1 MILALVLM
9 SSTLESQKPTDLFV
23 VGNGSV
29 SLSISRSTGHFDI
42 TFGESASVTGAYGEV
57 RLSDGKVKRTTD
69 YVRHD
74 IESRRI
80 RDVFGEGTSITVRH
94 RSPGEP
100 ELRQTFEIHGRSS
113 EAIVRL
119 DLIGSAEMGSNQLVP
134 VVGVSRLGSASG
146 TSLNCLFVPYDNDNY
161 FRYRSDGWDEPDG
174 SYEVGAVY
182 DEATRRGLVIGSI
195 DHDQWKSA
203 IAFRRDGRLRV
214 VAGVTG
220 KYTHDQEAHGTVRG
234 KLVRSPRFVIGHYS
248 DWRAGL
254 ERFGDLN
261 ARVSPPLAWK
271 GDVPFGWNS
280 WSGHKDKVN
289 NEHADKAL
297 EFIRDDLPWLR
308 SGGTAYVNFDS
319 FWDNLTRD
327 QRVAFV
333 KKAHASG
340 LKAGIYWTPFV
351 NWGEPDWKVLDKYQY
366 RDLQMK
372 NSKGELLP
380 KFSGGWPLDPTH
392 PGTLERIDQNLKEF
406 IDQGFDYI
414 KLDFL
419 THGALEGK
427 HHDPKVAT
435 GTEAYR
441 IGMQRVVDGLS
452 RKKAGRPIFIS
463 LSIAPMFPH
472 GYGHSRRISCD
483 VFSNIGA
490 SEYFL
495 NSQNYGWWTARRL
508 YEFNDPDS
516 ACVFQALGE
525 DSTTEAEARTRFTA
539 SVIGGGMMIEGDDLT
554 NPAARE
560 RVLKIFS
567 NREALELAQ
576 TTPQFRPVRG
586 DTGDKAGNAFIC
598 EKSDDVAYVAA
609 FNFDKANAKKL
620 SLNLNRLGLAT
631 GKWTAYDIWTKE
643 SRSVSTDLEIS
654 LPPTDCVLWRLT
666 RSR

>member
-1 MILALVLM
+1 M
-9 SSTLESQKPTDLFV
+9 
-23 VGNGSV
+23 
-29 SLSISRSTGHFDI
+29 
-42 TFGESASVTGAYGEV
+42 
-57 RLSDGKVKRTTD
+57 RLS
-69 YVRHD
+69 
-74 IESRRI
+74 
-80 RDVFGEGTSITVRH
+80 
-94 RSPGEP
+94 
-100 ELRQTFEIHGRSS
+100 Q
-113 EAIVRL
+113 
-119 DLIGSAEMGSNQLVP
+119 
-134 VVGVSRLGSASG
+134 
-146 TSLNCLFVPYDNDNY
+146 
-161 FRYRSDGWDEPDG
+161 
-174 SYEVGAVY
+174 
-182 DEATRRGLVIGSI
+182 
-195 DHDQWKSA
+195 
-203 IAFRRDGRLRV
+203 
-214 VAGVTG
+214 
-220 KYTHDQEAHGTVRG
+220 
-234 KLVRSPRFVIGHYS
+234 
-248 DWRAGL
+248 
-254 ERFGDLN
+254 
-261 ARVSPPLAWK
+261 
-271 GDVPFGWNS
+271 
-280 WSGHKDKVN
+280 
-289 NEHADKAL
+289 
-297 EFIRDDLPWLR
+297 
-308 SGGTAYVNFDS
+308 
-319 FWDNLTRD
+319 
-327 QRVAFV
+327 
-333 KKAHASG
+333 KAHASG